1 MNDPVVEVVK
11 LDLPATYTSLTLL
24 RACVTELIM
33 QCNVLE
39 HDPTIYSVQLAIH
52 ETGAN
57 IIDHAYCG
65 DFSQRFAATL
75 SLCRKKRQII
85 IELYDTG
92 VAFEIEHVPKPN
104 LDIPQEH
111 GYGLFLIENTMDEV
125 IYESHEAGN
134 YWRLMKQL

>member
-1 MNDPVVEVVK
+1 MNDPLVEVVR

-33 QCNVLE
+33 QCDVVE
-39 HDPTIYSVQLAIH
+39 HDPVMYGVQLAIH

-75 SLCRKKRQII
+75 SLYRAKRQIV

-92 VAFEIEHVPKPN
+92 SAFEFENTPNPN

-111 GYGLFLIENTMDEV
+111 GYGLFLIRSTMDEV
-125 IYESHEAGN
+125 IYEPRATGN

>member
-1 MNDPVVEVVK
+1 MNDPLVEVVR

-33 QCNVLE
+33 QCDVVE
-39 HDPTIYSVQLAIH
+39 HDPVMYSVQLAIH

-57 IIDHAYCG
+57 IIDHAYRG
-65 DFSQRFAATL
+65 DFSQRFTATL
-75 SLCRKKRQII
+75 SLWRKDRQVV

-92 VAFEIEHVPKPN
+92 AAFDFESAPKPD
-104 LDIPQEH
+104 LDVPQER
-111 GYGLFLIENTMDEV
+111 GYGLFLIQQTMDEV
-125 IYESHEAGN
+125 VYEPRATGN

>member
-1 MNDPVVEVVK
+1 VNHLPVETVR

-33 QCNVLE
+33 QCDVGE
-39 HDPTIYSVQLAIH
+39 HDPAIYSVQLAVH

-65 DFSQRFAATL
+65 DFNQRFAATL
-75 SLCRKKRQII
+75 SLYRELRQIVV
-85 IELYDTG
+85 ELYDSG
-92 VAFEIEHVPKPN
+92 RAFRFEDAPLPD
-104 LDIPQEH
+104 LDAPQEH
-111 GYGLFLIENTMDEV
+111 GYGLFLIRNTMDDV
-125 IYESHEAGN
+125 IYEPRETGN